1 MTTADT
7 RQHLSL
13 VAQPLL
19 GELEMTDIADV
30 ANHAVERIVRL
41 EDELQ
46 PLQSQLDHLANWAA
60 KQGHDWHEEFFSDL
74 AAAVEAL
81 RNCVPD
87 VVCDLGLQRS

>member
-19 GELEMTDIADV
+19 EELEMTDIADV

-41 EDELQ
+41 EDELE
-46 PLQSQLDHLANWAA
+46 PLQSQLDHLADWAA
-60 KQGHDWHEEFFSDL
+60 EQGHDWHEEFFGDL
-74 AAAVEAL
+74 AMAIESL
-81 RNCVPD
+81 RNVVPD
-87 VVCDLGLQRS
+87 VICDLGLQRA